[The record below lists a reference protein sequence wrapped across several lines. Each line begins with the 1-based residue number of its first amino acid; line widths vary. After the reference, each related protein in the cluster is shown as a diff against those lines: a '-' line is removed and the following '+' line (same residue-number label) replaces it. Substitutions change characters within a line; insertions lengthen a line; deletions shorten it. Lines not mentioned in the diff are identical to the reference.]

1 MGEGLREEPY
11 NIGKF
16 RCRIIYNNVPGLPI
30 VLLHGFKFSSDVWLR
45 INLLEFLE
53 ENKIP
58 FVAIDMPYGMSSK
71 CSPKTRDPLENV
83 RVVREVV
90 KGLFGN
96 IKPMMVGASL
106 GGYIAL
112 KYAVE
117 NPVAGLVLVGP
128 VNVFEKSLAEKYG
141 SLNIPVLIIWG
152 EKDRIVSRNDMIR
165 LSEILDAQLITYK
178 DAGHAAYLDRPDDFK
193 KNIMAFHKA
202 LKLE

>member
-1 MGEGLREEPY
+1 MREEPY

-30 VLLHGFKFSSDVWLR
+30 VLLHGFKFLSDVWLR

-53 ENKIP
+53 KNKIP

-178 DAGHAAYLDRPDDFK
+178 DSGHAAYLNRPSDFK
-193 KNIMAFHKA
+193 KNIVAFHKA